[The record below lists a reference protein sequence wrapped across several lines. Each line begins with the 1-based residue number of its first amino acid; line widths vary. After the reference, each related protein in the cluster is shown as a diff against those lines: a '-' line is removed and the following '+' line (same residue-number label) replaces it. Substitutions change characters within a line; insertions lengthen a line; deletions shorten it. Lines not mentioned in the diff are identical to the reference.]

1 MNRSLIMIN
10 NIFIVYVLVI
20 ILIDIDHLI
29 VCFEGQTAE
38 ITIYLKKSDGTL
50 EELHR
55 PTGGLWGSS
64 KINEAFERMMI
75 EIVGSKVFE
84 KFKNDYKYDYIELCR
99 EFEIKKRKIT
109 TNYSDKICIK
119 IPINL
124 AEIFKEETGKREM
137 EAINQT
143 PYANKMTWRADKLRV
158 DAYLIAKLFSEQ
170 VDMLVEHLKKLLSKD
185 NLSDIS
191 TLLMVGEFSESPVM
205 HDAIKRAFPD
215 KKVIKPLEAGYA
227 VLKGAVMFGHESG
240 AVPQSIPPGLL

>member
-1 MNRSLIMIN
+1 MKN

-84 KFKNDYKYDYIELCR
+84 EFKNYYEYDYIELCR
-99 EFEIKKRKIT
+99 EFEMKKRKIT
-109 TNYSDKICIK
+109 TNNSNKICIK
-119 IPINL
+119 IPIKL
-124 AEIFKEETGKREM
+124 AELFGEETGKLER
-137 EAINQT
+137 EAIDQT
-143 PYANKMTWRADKLRV
+143 PYANKMTWRAGRLRMKA
-158 DAYLIAKLFSEQ
+158 DLIEELFTEQ
-170 VDMLVEHLKKLLSKD
+170 VNMLVKHLKKLMTED

-205 HDAIKRAFPD
+205 HDAIIRAFPD
-215 KKVIKPLEAGYA
+215 KRVIQPVEAGIA
-227 VLKGAVMFGHESG
+227 VLYGAVLFGHESG
-240 AVPQSIPPGLL
+240 AVPESIPPGLM